1 MKVDSMQVWQDARP
15 LDALVRYRLLTK
27 ELVKREI
34 LGRYRGATFGLM
46 WSLMSPF
53 LMLMV
58 YTLAFGYIL
67 KGRWP
72 GTSGSTLDFTLIL
85 FVGLIVH
92 GFFAECL
99 TRSPQLI
106 LSNANYVKR
115 VLFPLQILPW
125 SMALAALFHLAMNV
139 VVLLLMKALL
149 HQQVYATTFLLP
161 IVLLPLFV
169 LTIGTSW
176 MVAALGVYLRD
187 IGQVVGVLAT
197 AMLFLSSAIVPV
209 EALPENFRWVFYA
222 NPLTFI
228 IDQARNVVI
237 WGKGPD
243 WIVWTAYLASAVVFS
258 LLSFTLFQ
266 KLRKGFADVL

>member
-1 MKVDSMQVWQDARP
+1 MHVWHDGRP
-15 LDALVRYRLLTK
+15 LDALFRYRVLTK

-34 LGRYRGATFGLM
+34 LGRYRGATFGLL
-46 WSLMSPF
+46 WSLISPF

-99 TRSPQLI
+99 TRSPQLV
-106 LSNANYVKR
+106 LSNTNYVKR

-139 VVLLLMKALL
+139 VVLLLMKFFL
-149 HQQVYATTFLLP
+149 HQQMHATTPLLP
-161 IVLLPLFV
+161 VVLLPLFV

-176 MVAALGVYLRD
+176 MIAALGVYLRD

-209 EALPENFRWVFYA
+209 ESLPENFRWVFYA

-243 WIVWTAYLASAVVFS
+243 WTVWTIYMVCASAFS

>member
-1 MKVDSMQVWQDARP
+1 MQVRQDARP
-15 LDALVRYRLLTK
+15 LDALLRYRLLTK
-27 ELVKREI
+27 ELVKREV
-34 LGRYRGATFGLM
+34 LGRYRGATFGLL
-46 WSLMSPF
+46 WSLISPF

-139 VVLLLMKALL
+139 VVLLLMKAFL

-169 LTIGTSW
+169 LTIGISW
-176 MVAALGVYLRD
+176 MIAALGVYLRD

-209 EALPENFRWVFYA
+209 ESLPENFRWVFYA

-243 WIVWTAYLASAVVFS
+243 WIVWTIYMVLAVAFS
-258 LLSFTLFQ
+258 LFSFTLFQ
-266 KLRKGFADVL
+266 NLRKGFADVL

>member
-1 MKVDSMQVWQDARP
+1 MQLWQDARP
-15 LDALVRYRLLTK
+15 LDALLRYRLLTK

-34 LGRYRGATFGLM
+34 LGRYRGATFGLL
-46 WSLMSPF
+46 WSLISPF

-106 LSNANYVKR
+106 LSNTNYVKR

-125 SMALAALFHLAMNV
+125 SMALAALFHLTMNV
-139 VVLLLMKALL
+139 VVLLMMKAFL
-149 HQQVYATTFLLP
+149 HQQLYATTFLLP
-161 IVLLPLFV
+161 VVLLPLFV

-209 EALPENFRWVFYA
+209 DGLPENFRWVFYA

-237 WGKGPD
+237 WGTGPD
-243 WIVWTAYLASAVVFS
+243 WTVWTIYMVCASGFS